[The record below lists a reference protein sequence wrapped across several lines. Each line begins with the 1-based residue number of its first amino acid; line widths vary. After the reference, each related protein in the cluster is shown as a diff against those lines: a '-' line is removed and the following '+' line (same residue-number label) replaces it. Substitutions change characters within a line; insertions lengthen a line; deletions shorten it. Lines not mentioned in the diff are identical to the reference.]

1 MSRLKDWDWDKMDHR
16 SRLRI
21 PLKMLISAIAAAV
34 MITPIAAQTS
44 FDLQSELDAKREEA
58 SLVGMGAIIMTT
70 DGDILGEAV
79 SGKRVSGSDDPVAL
93 DDAWHIGS
101 NTKMLTALLYGLL
114 VEEGHLHWGATLPE
128 LFPDLADTMH
138 PDWKDVTI
146 EHLLSHR
153 SGLHANP
160 PWTWFET
167 SRHDQRSLS
176 EQRYE
181 LVKKALEAPPPNPV
195 GEYLYSNYGFMVAG
209 SAIERNATGK
219 YDDQS
224 DQYEDIFRRTLL
236 TGNYADPGH
245 AWGFGVPQDGAQG
258 HSVKLFVMTVPAGT
272 KPDADNPAALGPA
285 GTAYVPMEQHALML
299 TRFLKDDDL
308 PEDLKT
314 HILSGWPDDNST
326 YGLGMGRKDTQTAG
340 MMYGH
345 MGSNTVWVSNVLMAP
360 ELDLVIIVNTNQG
373 DAAARSAVNEF
384 AQEILLAFVDTESG
398 K

>member
-1 MSRLKDWDWDKMDHR
+1 MTFQV
-16 SRLRI
+16 RLRTI
-21 PLKMLISAIAAAV
+21 FRLLISTLAAMLLITGAAAQ
-34 MITPIAAQTS
+34 AS
-44 FDLQSELDAKREEA
+44 FDLQSELDTQREQA
-58 SLVGMGAIIMTT
+58 GLVGMGAIVMTT
-70 DGDILGEAV
+70 DGDILGIAV
-79 SGKRVSGSDDPVAL
+79 SGERKSGSGDLIAL

-167 SRHDQRSLS
+167 SRHDRRSLF

-209 SAIERNATGK
+209 SAIEQNAAGK
-219 YDDQS
+219 YDDQGG
-224 DQYEDIFRRTLL
+224 QYEDIFRRTLL
-236 TGNYADPGH
+236 TGNHADPDQT
-245 AWGFGVPQDGAQG
+245 WGFGVPQNGAQG
-258 HSVKLFVMTVPAGT
+258 HSINLFILKTPAGT
-272 KPDADNPAALGPA
+272 GPDADNPAALGPA
-285 GTAYVPMEQHALML
+285 GTAYVPLEQHALML
-299 TRFLKDDDL
+299 TRFLKENDL

-314 HILSGWPDDNST
+314 HILSGWPDDDST
-326 YGLGMGRKDTQTAG
+326 YGLGIGRKDTETAG
-340 MMYGH
+340 MIYGH
-345 MGSNTVWVSNVLMAP
+345 MGSNTVWVSSVLMAP
-360 ELDLVIIVNTNQG
+360 DLNLVVIVNTNQG
-373 DAAARSAVNEF
+373 DAAARSTVN
-384 AQEILLAFVDTESG
+384 AFSQQVLNAYSG
-398 K
+398 IETPE